1 MRREV
6 QRSAHLSARSRGPAR
21 VGENAAGE
29 SGGDMSPTDETARV
43 VSRPETLIWT
53 APNPGPK
60 TLDGTHAYVVGR
72 DKAYVIDPGPAVPNW
87 TNELAARV
95 KAAALRVEAIVL
107 THGHPDHAPAATEL
121 SQLLRAPVMG
131 SASIE
136 STAGDSVRV
145 DAVLREGDAL
155 ETDGD
160 RLIVIET
167 PGHSPDH
174 LGFWLEGAK
183 VLFSGDTILGR
194 GTSLV
199 APPEGDMQLYMRT
212 LDTLRRLSPL
222 LIAPG
227 HGPIVRD
234 PLTTIDQYIDHRRAR
249 ERQLLT
255 ILQRGPAT
263 IRDLVDEMYAGV
275 DRRLHELARGSVAAQ
290 LEKLER
296 EGLVERDSSSYRVRP
311 LPPVPE

>member
-121 SQLLRAPVMG
+121 SQLLRA
-131 SASIE
+131 
-136 STAGDSVRV
+136 
-145 DAVLREGDAL
+145 GDAL

-249 ERQLLT
+249 ERQ
-255 ILQRGPAT
+255 RS
-263 IRDLVDEMYAGV
+263 EE
-275 DRRLHELARGSVAAQ
+275 RR
-290 LEKLER
+290 
-296 EGLVERDSSSYRVRP
+296 
-311 LPPVPE
+311 